1 VNDQQKQFLALYRAF
16 RHKDQARFYRMRSEE
31 FEKAHNQAVYVA
43 AALMALTAIVSYLTT
58 ANLVEPKWAAV
69 LGVFLPALSAALTAY
84 NSLYSFESQS
94 KLYRDALNAL
104 GEAEAIGYDAE
115 QATGADS
122 EAKLT
127 AYVNQVEEIFRKEQ
141 GQWGQLIS
149 ELKPVEP
156 PGPKPPDKRG

>member
-1 VNDQQKQFLALYRAF
+1 MSDQQKQFLALYRAC
-16 RHKDQARFYRMRSEE
+16 RHKDQAGFYRMRSEE
-31 FEKAHNQAVYVA
+31 FETAHNQAIYVA
-43 AALMALTAIVSYLTT
+43 AALMALTAITSYLTA

-94 KLYRDALNAL
+94 KLYRDALSAL

-115 QATGADS
+115 QAT
-122 EAKLT
+122 EAEVKIT
-127 AYVNQVEEIFRKEQ
+127 AYVNQVEDIFRKEQ

-149 ELKPVEP
+149 EIKPVES
-156 PGPKPPDKRG
+156 PKLEPKKE